1 MSSTQAIR
9 KRLLDAGVSFA
20 PNANIAE
27 HLGLVTLR

>member
-1 MSSTQAIR
+1 MRSTQAIR

-27 HLGLVTLR
+27 QVTLR